1 MQVRSLL
8 RMKEAISSE
17 SDSLSFPLTP
27 ASTPVLTH
35 ENSRK
40 LSHRT
45 SPEIRE
51 RQNTSQT
58 VDEKHEPQRVTI
70 GVNTG
75 VSLLWE
81 TPQNACEKCCK
92 M

>member
-8 RMKEAISSE
+8 RIKEAISSE
-17 SDSLSFPLTP
+17 SDGSSLPLTP

-35 ENSRK
+35 ENNRR
-40 LSHRT
+40 LSGRT
-45 SPEIRE
+45 SPEE
-51 RQNTSQT
+51 RRNASETIE
-58 VDEKHEPQRVTI
+58 EKHEPQRVTI

-75 VSLLWE
+75 ASLLWE

>member
-8 RMKEAISSE
+8 RMKESISSE
-17 SDSLSFPLTP
+17 SDSPSLPLTP
-27 ASTPVLTH
+27 AATPVLTH
-35 ENSRK
+35 ETRR

-45 SPEIRE
+45 SPENQQRKK
-51 RQNTSQT
+51 TSL
-58 VDEKHEPQRVTI
+58 DEKQEPERVTI

-75 VSLLWE
+75 ASLLWE
-81 TPQNACEKCCK
+81 TPQNGCEKCCK